1 MRLAF
6 AVAPMQK
13 SDFRFDFPEE
23 SVADYPVKNRKSSRL
38 LQVSREGE
46 LTDRV
51 FRDIGE
57 LTQAGDLLIVNNS
70 RVIRARIPARK
81 ETGGRVEILVERLLD
96 DHHALAMLRA
106 AKPLREGAWLLAGA
120 ARMRVLECRGN
131 LSLLALEGTGTFSR
145 LLERTGEIPLPP
157 YIRRAPEAID
167 EERYQTVYAKHPGS
181 VAAPTAGLH
190 FDGALL
196 ASLVEQG
203 VDMAELTLHIGA
215 GTFAPVRSEVI
226 EDHVMHRERM
236 LVDAALC
243 SAIAACR
250 QRGRRVIAVGTT
262 VVRALETACGPSGE
276 VLPYDGET
284 DLFIRPGYR
293 FRVPD
298 VMITNFHLPETSL
311 FILVCAFAGR
321 QRMLDAYRH
330 AIEKCYRFF
339 SYGDAMWLERN
350 DAVYS

>member
-1 MRLAF
+1 MK
-6 AVAPMQK
+6 K
-13 SDFRFDFPEE
+13 SDFRFDLPEGII
-23 SVADYPVKNRKSSRL
+23 ADYPCKNRKLSQL
-38 LQVSREGE
+38 LQVSCEGE
-46 LTDRV
+46 FADRV

-57 LTQAGDLLIVNNS
+57 LTQVGDLLIVNNS
-70 RVIRARIPARK
+70 RVIPARISARK
-81 ETGGRVEILVERLLD
+81 ETGGRVEILIERLLD

-106 AKPLREGAWLLAGA
+106 AKPLREGARLLVGEVKVC
-120 ARMRVLECRGN
+120 VLERRGD
-131 LSLLALEGTGTFSR
+131 LSLLAFEGACTVSR
-145 LLERTGEIPLPP
+145 LLDQVGEIPLPP

-167 EERYQTVYAKHPGS
+167 KERYQTVYAKYPGS

-196 ASLVEQG
+196 ESLLERG
-203 VDMAELTLHIGA
+203 VKIAELTLHVGA
-215 GTFAPVRSEVI
+215 GTFMPLRDEMT
-226 EDHVMHRERM
+226 EDHALHRERM
-236 LVDAALC
+236 RVDAVLC
-243 SAIAACR
+243 RAIAACR
-250 QRGRRVIAVGTT
+250 QRERRVIAVGTT
-262 VVRALETACGPSGE
+262 VVRALETACGSGGE

-330 AIEKCYRFF
+330 AIEKRYRFF

-350 DAVYS
+350 DAVYA